1 MIGRLEQLEVEWDN
15 G

>member
-1 MIGRLEQLEVEWDN
+1 MIERLEQLEVEWDN